1 MEILWL
7 MPAICLYGGT
17 KYLHLYIVLADL
29 KGSITFLPQQMPHAS
44 TYIMIAP
51 LECWGGMPRLSDAWR
66 SCWRLVGLDADGVI
80 GAEKVYSRLKAH
92 SMICNCNKNA
102 PDNNT
107 LHCRAYSSNIEC
119 KALWISADKQ
129 VSCNFKTPK
138 RKFKI

>member
-1 MEILWL
+1 MVVQNFYIYKLCWL
-7 MPAICLYGGT
+7 NLQ
-17 KYLHLYIVLADL
+17 
-29 KGSITFLPQQMPHAS
+29 GSITFPPQQMPHAS
-44 TYIMIAP
+44 TDIKIAP
-51 LECWGGMPRLSDAWR
+51 LECWGEKLQRRCARWR
-66 SCWRLVGLDADGVI
+66 RWRWVGLDADGGI

-129 VSCNFKTPK
+129 VMAQNMY
-138 RKFKI
+138 